1 MVFTHAGVDNV
12 FHLREEGSRIRGGE
26 SKGGRREGLLDSG
39 ATEKDTAM
47 WLTEGEEVEMV
58 MDLEVKDW

>member
-1 MVFTHAGVDNV
+1 M

-26 SKGGRREGLLDSG
+26 AKEGRVGLLDSG
-39 ATEKDTAM
+39 AMEKDAAM

>member
-1 MVFTHAGVDNV
+1 M

-39 ATEKDTAM
+39 ALEKDTAM

-58 MDLEVKDW
+58 MDLEVKD